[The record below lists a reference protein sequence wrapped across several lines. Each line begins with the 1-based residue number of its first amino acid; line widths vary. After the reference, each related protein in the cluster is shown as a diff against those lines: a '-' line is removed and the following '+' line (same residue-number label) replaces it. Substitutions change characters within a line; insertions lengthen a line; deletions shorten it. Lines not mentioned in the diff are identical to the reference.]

1 MKYTIQVGRNKKI
14 NKMKRLVAFVL
25 VMALTAGYFPSNMMQ
40 NVSAAKSK
48 SKLNAS
54 KITMEVGKKRRL
66 TLKKAKQKVKW
77 SVVSGKSFVK
87 LSRKTGK
94 SITLTAKKK
103 GKATVQA
110 KCGNQKYK
118 CKITIVN
125 KAKQTVT
132 TESVNNSAVT
142 TTIAVSSTVQPNATQ
157 LQTTS
162 TEQITTQYHPTT
174 EAPATET
181 KAADLSK
188 YGTITKKTINGIT
201 YNILTN
207 PTDAFKEVERDQYLS
222 TGFKSSK
229 CSGYFIGTITCDI
242 NLNDYGTDY
251 NFLEL
256 MGKIQVIDDY
266 GIDVSNNVFLYEYYN
281 YNDDRRIYFEFVDSK
296 GVCLNITSIEI
307 FLDFEFYSTTDL
319 HYWNYKNPDEGLCM
333 SYIES
338 NSFKIAPQ
346 SKKLVM
352 TRGE

>member
-1 MKYTIQVGRNKKI
+1 MKYTMQFDR

-25 VMALTAGYFPSNMMQ
+25 VMALTAGYFPGNMMQ

-48 SKLNAS
+48 SKLSAS
-54 KITMEVGKKRRL
+54 KITMEVGKKRSL
-66 TLKKAKQKVKW
+66 TLKKANKKVKW

-94 SITLTAKKK
+94 SIMLTAKKK

-118 CKITIVN
+118 CQITIVN

-132 TESVNNSAVT
+132 TESVNSSAVT
-142 TTIAVSSTVQPNATQ
+142 TTIAVSSTVQPNTTQ
-157 LQTTS
+157 SQTTS

-174 EAPATET
+174 E
-181 KAADLSK
+181 AADLSK

-222 TGFKSSK
+222 TGFKSVK
-229 CSGYFIGTITCDI
+229 CSGYFISWMTCDK

-296 GVCLNITSIEI
+296 GVCLNITSMEI

-319 HYWNYKNPDEGLCM
+319 HYWNYKNLDEGLCIQY
-333 SYIES
+333 SES

-346 SKKLVM
+346 SRKLVM
-352 TRGE
+352 ARGE